1 MADLSSSGWIR
12 VAADSI
18 LQLTQVSL
26 AVYELLLTQSHNWL
40 EFRWLDTSYSW
51 LLPTANSSSGS
62 WVRLKTDSILRLTMS
77 CGWLEFR
84 QLGTSYSWLHPT
96 ADSSS
101 SSWIRLK
108 ADSIL
113 RLTTS
118 CGWFYPVAD
127 LSLPAWLGLRL
138 TYTLIY
144 QVNLRTYSSK
154 YIIFMV
160 CFLSPDFSYHWFR
173 LRLLFQEHWRSLK
186 KLEEAWR
193 TFKNLAATDSSC
205 SRWFETA
212 TNRLPPKFWPRCPL
226 IAQ

>member
-26 AVYELLLTQSHNWL
+26 AGYELLLTQSHNWL

-96 ADSSS
+96 ADWSS

-113 RLTTS
+113 RLTISCDWLDFLRLDTSYSWFHPGADYELRVILS
-118 CGWFYPVAD
+118 CGWLESAGLTRLASD
-127 LSLPAWLGLRL
+127 L
-138 TYTLIY
+138 YFNI
-144 QVNLRTYSSK
+144 SSK
-154 YIIFMV
+154 FKDIF
-160 CFLSPDFSYHWFR
+160 FKIYHFYGLFSITWFQLPLIQAQAAVSR
-173 LRLLFQEHWRSLK
+173 TLK
-186 KLEEAWR
+186 KLEEAR
-193 TFKNLAATDSSC
+193 GSLKNLQEFSC
-205 SRWFETA
+205 DWF
-212 TNRLPPKFWPRCPL
+212 
-226 IAQ
+226 